1 MLTGVTGLFCVD
13 RCYRTVLCCQVLQ
26 DCSVLTGVTGLFPP
40 AEGVPGG
47 FGGGL

>member
-26 DCSVLTGVTGLFPP
+26 DCSVLTGVTGLFY
-40 AEGVPGG
+40 VDRCYRTV
-47 FGGGL
+47 LC